1 MLVLVPDPVWNTS
14 KGKCSSTSPTITIFA
29 AALMALA
36 FFAVI
41 KPRSWFAEAAEYLMA
56 PNALIKDLPNGNLNL
71 IPLIGKF
78 SIALWV
84 CAPQSAFFGTL
95 TSPRL
100 SCSIRKDCF
109 FVISIFF

>member
-1 MLVLVPDPVWNTS
+1 
-14 KGKCSSTSPTITIFA
+14 
-29 AALMALA
+29 MALA
-36 FFAVI
+36 FVAVI
-41 KPRSWFAEAAEYLMA
+41 KPKSWFAEAAEYLMA

-84 CAPQSAFFGTL
+84 CAPQSAFLGTL

-109 FVISIFF
+109 FVISFFFYKLYLKSIMVVEEKIDIIKGKLP